1 MNGLHVHGIPV
12 AIPEAEAA
20 LCRSRLLR
28 AVDALRE
35 ETGAEDVDIRITK
48 AQPESFPSPDRR
60 FGERDELSVAERA
73 ARYTASA
80 PLWGMDRLIAPATLL
95 DELDAVVRMAELET
109 LVFDTWGMR
118 TIEPFPRSVLNFHGP
133 PGTGKTLAAHAV
145 ASSLGRSIIAASYAD
160 IESKYHGDGPKNVE
174 ALFFAAQRDNAVLFV
189 DEADSLLSKRLTNVT
204 QGSEQAINSMRSQL
218 LICLERH
225 RGVVIFATNLIENY
239 DSAFQTRVRNIRFC
253 LPDEEA
259 RAAIWRA
266 HLPVQ
271 LPLAD
276 DVDIASLAV
285 KSDGFCGREIKQA
298 VLDAVF
304 RAARLGQ
311 AVCQEDFLGA
321 IERVSMNSGKVC

>member
-1 MNGLHVHGIPV
+1 MNGLHIYGMPA
-12 AIPEAEAA
+12 AISEAEAV

-35 ETGAEDVDIRITK
+35 ETGVDEVDIRITK
-48 AQPESFPSPDRR
+48 AETVRR
-60 FGERDELSVAERA
+60 FAGRDELSVGERA
-73 ARYTASA
+73 ERYTATD
-80 PLWGMDRLIAPATLL
+80 PLWGMDRLIAPGSLL
-95 DELDAVVRMAELET
+95 DELDAVVRMAELES

-118 TIEPFPRSVLNFHGP
+118 AIEPFPRSVLNFHGP
-133 PGTGKTLAAHAV
+133 PGTGKTMAAHAV

-160 IESKYHGDGPKNVE
+160 IESRYHGDGPKNVE
-174 ALFFAAQRDNAVLFV
+174 ALFFAAQRDNAVLFI

-239 DSAFQTRVRNIRFC
+239 DAAFETRVRNIRFS

-266 HLPVQ
+266 HLPKQ

-276 DVDIASLAV
+276 DVDIPHLAER
-285 KSDGFCGREIKQA
+285 SDGFCGREIKQA

-304 RAARLGQ
+304 RAARRGCV
-311 AVCQEDFLGA
+311 ACREDFVGA
-321 IERVSMNSGKVC
+321 VERVAANSR